1 MTGCSCFWEC
11 LSGTPPVCLGQP
23 AQGPN
28 LSGTVPAGG
37 LRLRPVPKRCCSID
51 RAILTTSCAT
61 VPGLLSMIW
70 RLRRLPRNRTGSPTI
85 LRGCASQEAAWRG
98 SDCSVMNR
106 TTFLISWLG
115 APISSIPLFLSY
127 EISSGSYWRGPDASN
142 VLPVRLADC
151 TPPTP

>member
-1 MTGCSCFWEC
+1 MTGCCCFWEC

-37 LRLRPVPKRCCSID
+37 LRRRPVPKRCCSID

-70 RLRRLPRNRTGSPTI
+70 RLRHLPRNRTGSPAI

-106 TTFLISWLG
+106 TL
-115 APISSIPLFLSY
+115 SSPVGLAHPYPPFLSSCHTRFHQ
-127 EISSGSYWRGPDASN
+127 EAIGA
-142 VLPVRLADC
+142 VRMLAMSCRFD
-151 TPPTP
+151 